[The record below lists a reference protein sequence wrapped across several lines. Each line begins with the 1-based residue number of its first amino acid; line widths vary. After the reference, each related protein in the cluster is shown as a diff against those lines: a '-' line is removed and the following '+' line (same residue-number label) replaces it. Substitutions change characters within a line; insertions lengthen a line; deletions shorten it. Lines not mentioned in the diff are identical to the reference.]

1 MARVFISIGSNI
13 DREAQ
18 IIAGVRALREL
29 YGDVLL
35 SSVYECEPVGFV
47 GDHFFNLVAEVQTDV
62 SPGQVGQ
69 DLKLLEKEQGR
80 IDFSKKFSARKMDLD
95 ILLYDDQVMET
106 PVQIPRDEIPENA
119 YVLWPLSE
127 LAPNL
132 VHPVLKKTYQQLWN
146 EYDKNKQIIR
156 KVPFNWPE

>member
-62 SPGQVGQ
+62 SPRQVGQ

-95 ILLYDDQVMET
+95 ILLYDDQVLET